1 MSKKKIIIVLSIII
15 LVLIVAAFGT
25 FFYFF
30 RTSVK
35 INSEFGVDGIS
46 IVDESGKVIHKDSSH
61 FSHFSIYGKYEY
73 RFIVKGHKVLVDY
86 VKTNNYEHNNIEI
99 DIKGDDSQ
107 SNSIIVI
114 DVKRNGIL
122 EKTEEFNLN
131 DQDMILISLGP

>member
-15 LVLIVAAFGT
+15 LVLIVAVFGAFL
-25 FFYFF
+25 YFF

-35 INSEFGVDGIS
+35 ISSEFGVDGIS

-86 VKTNNYEHNNIEI
+86 VKTNNFNHNKIEI
-99 DIKGDDSQ
+99 NIKSDDSQ
-107 SNSIIVI
+107 SDSIIVI
-114 DVKRNGIL
+114 DVKRNGTM
-122 EKTEEFNLN
+122 EKSEAFNLN
-131 DQDMILISLGP
+131 DQDMILINLGP

>member
-1 MSKKKIIIVLSIII
+1 MSKKKIIIVLSSII
-15 LVLIVAAFGT
+15 LVLILAAFGA

-35 INSEFGVDGIS
+35 LSSEFGVYGIS

-86 VKTNNYEHNNIEI
+86 VKTNNYDHNKIEI
-99 DIKGDDSQ
+99 DIKSDDSQ
-107 SNSIIVI
+107 SDSIIVI
-114 DVKRNGIL
+114 DVKRNGTL
-122 EKTEEFNLN
+122 EKSEAFNLN
-131 DQDMILISLGP
+131 DQDMILINLGP